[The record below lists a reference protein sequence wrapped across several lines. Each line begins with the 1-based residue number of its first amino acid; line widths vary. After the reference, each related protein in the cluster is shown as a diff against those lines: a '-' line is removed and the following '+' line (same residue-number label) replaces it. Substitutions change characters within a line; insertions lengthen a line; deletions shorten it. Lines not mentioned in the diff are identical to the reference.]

1 MAKFSSQIRRAGVSA
16 LPAFGLI
23 VTFLGN
29 SGCVPLV
36 IAGGAATGAAVVQER
51 SVGTNVDD
59 TTIRLNIEALL
70 LKEEEPMAGKVG
82 VEVVE
87 GRVLLTGAVRSPDDR
102 IRATTVAWRSPGVK
116 EVINEM
122 QVTDKSGL
130 GNLAKDSWIT
140 TKLRAKIL
148 ADTSIYDI
156 NYSIETVNGVIYL
169 IGIAQNQQELDKVN
183 NYARNISGVVRV
195 VSYVRVKGR
204 QTPQAAPAAPYSSRD
219 DVQGD
224 LLPPGGVPA
233 SDMPASVLP

>member
-1 MAKFSSQIRRAGVSA
+1 MAKFSSQIRRAGASA

-23 VTFLGN
+23 LTFLGN

-51 SVGTNVDD
+51 SVGTNIDD
-59 TTIRLNIEALL
+59 KTTRINIEALL
-70 LKEEEPMAGKVG
+70 LKEDKPLADMVG
-82 VEVVE
+82 VEVLE
-87 GRVLLTGAVRSPDDR
+87 GRVLLTGSVRSPDDR
-102 IRATTVAWRSPGVK
+102 IRATMITWRSPGVK
-116 EVINEM
+116 EVINEL
-122 QVTDKSGL
+122 QVTDKASL
-130 GNLAKDSWIT
+130 GNLTKDTWIT

-148 ADTSIYDI
+148 ADTSISDI

-204 QTPQAAPAAPYSSRD
+204 QTQQAAPAAPYSSRD

-233 SDMPASVLP
+233 SDMPTSVLP